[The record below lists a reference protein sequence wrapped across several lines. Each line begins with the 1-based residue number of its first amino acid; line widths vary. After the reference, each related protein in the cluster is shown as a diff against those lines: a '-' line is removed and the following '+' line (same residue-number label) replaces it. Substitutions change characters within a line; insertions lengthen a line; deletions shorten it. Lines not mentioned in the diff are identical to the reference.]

1 MAIVKQSLLDCPG
14 NDEKM
19 TSHSNFNLKFSKRL
33 LVVVRSFSFRTFSFL
48 FQFGVIWEVS
58 WSGVII

>member
-19 TSHSNFNLKFSKRL
+19 TSHHNFNLKFSNRL
-33 LVVVRSFSFRTFSFL
+33 LVVVRSLVFE
-48 FQFGVIWEVS
+48 FGVIWEVS

>member
-19 TSHSNFNLKFSKRL
+19 TSDSNFNLKFSKRL
-33 LVVVRSFSFRTFSFL
+33 LVVVRSFL